1 MFARVK
7 FPRWLGLT
15 PSATS
20 PCRRSR
26 NTNIPTPPHP
36 EPQGKSTVSP
46 RSATQHGRVCS
57 RRPQHLELSVGCSL
71 GNTLCMKNHE
81 DITKYARYVYLHVHY
96 IYIYSIIY
104 IQIYNYIIYP
114 PTPAAQGGARKG
126 KGVCDTAG
134 VANPPTPADARGS
147 APGNKTFSADHLEAC
162 NSSSNS
168 SSSRQQQA
176 AVGSS
181 RQQQA
186 VTKPCS
192 LYL

>member
-1 MFARVK
+1 MH
-7 FPRWLGLT
+7 LY
-15 PSATS
+15 SAYT
-20 PCRRSR
+20 
-26 NTNIPTPPHP
+26 
-36 EPQGKSTVSP
+36 
-46 RSATQHGRVCS
+46 
-57 RRPQHLELSVGCSL
+57 
-71 GNTLCMKNHE
+71 
-81 DITKYARYVYLHVHY
+81 
-96 IYIYSIIY
+96 
-104 IQIYNYIIYP
+104 YP

-181 RQQQA
+181 RQSQSHAACTYKGKQQA
-186 VTKPCS
+186 GSSSNMMFRSPGPAF
-192 LYL
+192 L